1 MRDAEFEK
9 IVEEYY
15 EDIYK
20 LVFLLTKNR
29 DDAEDITQET
39 FLKVKR
45 YLKSFEGR
53 SSVKTYLYR
62 IATNE
67 AKRFFKK
74 RETEK
79 HIKVPKARDGNFESE
94 RYERL
99 KSALKRIDKES
110 YEILYLKF
118 FKNMKEKEI
127 AFILNIPEGTVKSR
141 LHKAKEKLRKEMQ
154 DG

>member
-53 SSVKTYLYR
+53 SSVKTWLYR

-79 HIKVPKARDGNFESE
+79 HIKIPEARDSNFESE

>member
-53 SSVKTYLYR
+53 SSVKTWLYR

-79 HIKVPKARDGNFESE
+79 HIKVPEARDSNFESE
-94 RYERL
+94 RYKRL

>member
-1 MRDAEFEK
+1 MKDAEFER

-45 YLKSFEGR
+45 HLKSFEGR
-53 SSVKTYLYR
+53 SSVKTWLYR

-74 RETEK
+74 RESEK
-79 HIKVPKARDGNFESE
+79 HVKIPEIRDNNFESE

-99 KSALKRIDKES
+99 RYALEKIDKES

-118 FKNMKEKEI
+118 FKNLTEKEI
-127 AFILNIPEGTVKSR
+127 AFILDIPTGTVKSR
-141 LHKAKEKLRKEMQ
+141 LHNAKEKLKKEIQ
-154 DG
+154 NG